1 MKLAAAE
8 RVAQGATSA
17 YPVGMIYAI
26 HFLRWREG
34 RTEPEVMEM
43 ANYHALNLEAA
54 KHLALRTWQATA
66 LAAGAHGYKIV
77 ENGEREVF
85 SWRED

>member
-1 MKLAAAE
+1 
-8 RVAQGATSA
+8 
-17 YPVGMIYAI
+17 
-26 HFLRWREG
+26 
-34 RTEPEVMEM
+34 MEM